1 MVLAQAV
8 SQFQTSFGS
17 EQATG
22 SATCVH
28 SEEACWGCVSSGLRE
43 YIQSFP
49 LLNTVFTHRKQTK
62 YFPAVI
68 PQHVTIK
75 LVISL
80 DFIILEC
87 WVFLNCYLSR

>member
-49 LLNTVFTHRKQTK
+49 LLNTVFTHRKQTI

-87 WVFLNCYLSR
+87 WVF